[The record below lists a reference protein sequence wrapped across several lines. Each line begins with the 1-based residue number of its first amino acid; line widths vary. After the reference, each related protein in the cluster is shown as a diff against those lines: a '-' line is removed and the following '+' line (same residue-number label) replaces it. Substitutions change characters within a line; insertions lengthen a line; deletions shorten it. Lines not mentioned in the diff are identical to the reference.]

1 MSQRQIIGI
10 CILVVG
16 VILLYFGY
24 NATQSVGE
32 EMAETFTGRYSDETT
47 WYLILGAVGVIAGL
61 LIAVTGKR

>member
-24 NATQSVGE
+24 NATQSPGE
-32 EMAETFTGRYSDETT
+32 EIAESLTGRYSDETML
-47 WYLILGAVGVIAGL
+47 YVVLGAVGVIAGL